1 MLVTLLFAALL
12 TVAGGVISVVPFDTA
27 GGGPLAVSAHHAN
40 PGLVVTAPNDTAG
53 GGPLH

>member
-12 TVAGGVISVVPFDTA
+12 TVAGAVIPVAPFDTA
-27 GGGPLAVSAHHAN
+27 GGGPLAVPTHDASS
-40 PGLVVTAPNDTAG
+40 GLVVTAPNDTAG